1 MNQIT
6 DNSNIFYIITK
17 RLRKLLDKSINKET
31 FKLNVEKRKN
41 KSNQWVLYCYSSD
54 NSFLAFKYKDVLY
67 KEKND
72 TFTVGNY
79 FKINKLLPNIG
90 YALSEEKLTNK
101 FHTEI
106 CYFSGCNDIF
116 HEADFILSC
125 YFERIYQEKI
135 GKYLSM

>member
-6 DNSNIFYIITK
+6 DNSNIFYIFTK

-41 KSNQWVLYCYSSD
+41 KSNQWVLYCYHSD

-79 FKINKLLPNIG
+79 FKINKLLPNID

-101 FHTEI
+101 FNTEI

-116 HEADFILSC
+116 HEADFLLSC